1 MNDSRMKILEML
13 AEGKITADEASS
25 LLEKVSVSEKVSEA
39 PVAASDSTGTKGAP
53 RYLRVVVDSADGD
66 KVNVKVPM
74 SLLKTGI
81 KLSALMPTDAADAVK
96 DQGIDLSKLRDLP
109 TDELIEALRE
119 LEVNVDSANGD
130 TVRVFTE

>member
-1 MNDSRMKILEML
+1 MSDSRMMILEML
-13 AEGKITADEASS
+13 SEGKITADEASS
-25 LLEKVSVSEKVSEA
+25 LLEKVPASENGTTDSVEVSESA
-39 PVAASDSTGTKGAP
+39 HTSP

-74 SLLKTGI
+74 SLIKTGI
-81 KLSALMPTDAADAVK
+81 KLSALMPTDAADAMK
-96 DQGIDLSKLRDLP
+96 EQGIDLSMLRDLP

>member
-1 MNDSRMKILEML
+1 MSDSRMKILEML

-25 LLEKVSVSEKVSEA
+25 LLEKVTASENVTEA
-39 PVAASDSTGTKGAP
+39 PVDKPVANGIP

-74 SLLKTGI
+74 SLIKTGI
-81 KLSALMPTDAADAVK
+81 KLSALMPADALDAVK
-96 DQGIDLSKLRDLP
+96 DQGIDLSLLRDLP
-109 TDELIEALRE
+109 TDELLEALRE
-119 LEVNVDSANGD
+119 LEINVDSADGD

>member
-1 MNDSRMKILEML
+1 MSDSRMKILEML

-25 LLEKVSVSEKVSEA
+25 LLEKVTASENVSETAIAA
-39 PVAASDSTGTKGAP
+39 PSPKGAP

-81 KLSALMPTDAADAVK
+81 KLSALMPSDAADAVK
-96 DQGIDLSKLRDLP
+96 DQGIDLSMLRDLP

-119 LEVNVDSANGD
+119 LEVNVDSADGD
-130 TVRVFTE
+130 TVRIFTE